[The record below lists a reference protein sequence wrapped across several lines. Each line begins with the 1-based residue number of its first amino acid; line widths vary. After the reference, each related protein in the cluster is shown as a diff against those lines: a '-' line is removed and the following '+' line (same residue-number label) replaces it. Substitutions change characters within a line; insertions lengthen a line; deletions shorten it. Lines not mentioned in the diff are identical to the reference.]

1 MIQAAGIGDA
11 AMNDTFTPPTLEE
24 LNECLRHG
32 REARS
37 EATAAMLRRMWEKLT
52 ERVEAPSEGK
62 YA

>member
-1 MIQAAGIGDA
+1 
-11 AMNDTFTPPTLEE
+11 MNDTFTTPTLDE

-37 EATAAMLRRMWEKLT
+37 EAATAMLRRMWEKLT
-52 ERVEAPSEGK
+52 ERAEAPSEGK